1 MDPAPEGTR
10 TVVVAVAIRTVFM
23 ARQVFLPALSHNN
36 SQQPPEAV
44 TIIVPKSGGK
54 TQRG

>member
-36 SQQPPEAV
+36 SQQPHEAV